1 MRTNALK
8 TFFILTAIYLAVS
21 CANPVTPSGG
31 PKDTVPPEFIKSEPA
46 MYSRNF
52 TEDQIKI
59 TFDEFIQLKNL
70 NEQVIISPPLTV
82 QPEIKLKGKSVVIKL
97 KEKLKENTTYNFF
110 FGNAIVDLTEN
121 NPIENFQF
129 IISTGDIIDSLSIE
143 GQVTNA
149 FDLTPAKGV
158 NIGLYTPDND
168 TVPFDSLP
176 YLVKPYYLTK
186 TDEKGIFSLKNL
198 SDQQYKLFALI
209 DLNSNMVFDQPT
221 ESIAFVDSL
230 VSPWFPNKSEPD
242 TSAIDS
248 IELKKPLPQL
258 SAEKKIKLSL
268 FLETDSTQR
277 LMKVVVPKNYL
288 VNIIFKRPVADLK
301 IQPINLDTEINWSI
315 IEYNHTRDTISL
327 WVTDTEKDSLWFV
340 VNDNKTIND
349 TLKVGLQKKVKGKKS
364 ATDMEKWKKIDFK
377 SSIKSSSIELNK
389 PLVFSFGYPITKIDT
404 SRILLFEN
412 DTIPVYPAISFSDS
426 SSRILSID
434 YRWKQSM
441 SYRLFIRDSTITNIH
456 HAVNDTID
464 IEFRSKSVED
474 YGNLYIQFKPARPGV
489 NHIVQLLSGDKV
501 VLEKQVNSED
511 RIAFNYLAPGKY
523 NLKVI
528 FDLNDNGLW
537 DTGDYIYKIQPE
549 EVLFFPSEINIRSN
563 WDVEE
568 TWELK

>member
-1 MRTNALK
+1 
-8 TFFILTAIYLAVS
+8 
-21 CANPVTPSGG
+21 
-31 PKDTVPPEFIKSEPA
+31 
-46 MYSRNF
+46 
-52 TEDQIKI
+52 
-59 TFDEFIQLKNL
+59 
-70 NEQVIISPPLTV
+70 
-82 QPEIKLKGKSVVIKL
+82 
-97 KEKLKENTTYNFF
+97 
-110 FGNAIVDLTEN
+110 
-121 NPIENFQF
+121 
-129 IISTGDIIDSLSIE
+129 
-143 GQVTNA
+143 
-149 FDLTPAKGV
+149 
-158 NIGLYTPDND
+158 
-168 TVPFDSLP
+168 
-176 YLVKPYYLTK
+176 
-186 TDEKGIFSLKNL
+186 
-198 SDQQYKLFALI
+198 
-209 DLNSNMVFDQPT
+209 MVFDQPT
-221 ESIAFVDSL
+221 ESIAFIDSL
-230 VSPWFPNKSEPD
+230 VTPWFPNKSEPD
-242 TSAIDS
+242 TIAIDS

-288 VNIIFKRPVADLK
+288 VNIIFKRPVTDIK
-301 IQPINLDTEINWSI
+301 IQPINLDTAINWSI
-315 IEYNHTRDTISL
+315 IEYNRTRDTISL

-340 VNDNKTIND
+340 VNDNQTIND

-389 PLVFSFGYPITKIDT
+389 PLVFSFGYPISKIDT

-426 SSRILSID
+426 SSRILTID

-441 SYRLFIRDSTITNIH
+441 PYRLFIRDSTVTNIH

-464 IEFRSKSVED
+464 IKFRSKSVED

-489 NHIVQLLSGDKV
+489 NHIIQLLSGDKV

-549 EVLFFPSEINIRSN
+549 EVLFFPAEINVRSN